1 MCSDPS
7 MPKNQLS
14 DSLPA
19 NTIRDWV
26 AWAEQAFDDAGLYFG
41 HGTDNAIDEAAYLIA
56 YALKT
61 DFEFTG
67 YDVDQP
73 LSDTDNAT
81 IFELLN
87 TRIETRKPAAYLVKE
102 AWFAGYPFYVNEHV
116 LVPRSPLAELIVEQF
131 YPWID
136 ANQVKAVIDIGT
148 GSGCIA
154 IACALY
160 LADCKVDAVDI
171 DDEAL
176 RLTEKNIQRHH
187 LQERV
192 KTIKSDLFAQV
203 PVKQYD
209 IVISNPPYVSESEYA
224 ALPDEYHLE
233 PKLGLTAGADGLDCV
248 RHILRDVS
256 RYLSEQ
262 GILIVE
268 VGNSQPALE
277 AAFPAVPFT
286 WLEFEHGGGGVFL
299 LDKRQI
305 DEYHSHFLQ

>member
-1 MCSDPS
+1 
-7 MPKNQLS
+7 MPKNPLS
-14 DSLPA
+14 ASLPA
-19 NTIRDWV
+19 KTIRDWV
-26 AWAEQAFDDAGLYFG
+26 AWAEQAFDKAGLYFG

-67 YDVDQP
+67 FDVDQP
-73 LSDTDNAT
+73 LSDTDNAS
-81 IFELLN
+81 IFDLLN
-87 TRIETRKPAAYLVKE
+87 ARIETRKPAAYLVNE
-102 AWFAGYPFYVNEHV
+102 AWFACYPFYVNEHV
-116 LVPRSPLAELIVEQF
+116 LVPRSPLAELIAEHF
-131 YPWID
+131 DPWID
-136 ANQVKAVIDIGT
+136 ASKINSIIDIGC

-160 LADCKVDAVDI
+160 LTGCEVDAVDI

-176 RLTEKNIQRHH
+176 RLTEINIQRHQ
-187 LQERV
+187 LQDRV
-192 KTIKSDLFAQV
+192 RTIKSDLFGQV

-224 ALPDEYHLE
+224 SLPDEYHRE

-248 RHILRDVS
+248 RHMLRDVS
-256 RYLSEQ
+256 RYLSAQ

-277 AAFPAVPFT
+277 AAFPTVPFT
-286 WLEFEHGGGGVFL
+286 WLEFEHGGDGVFL

-305 DEYHSHFLQ
+305 DEYISCFN